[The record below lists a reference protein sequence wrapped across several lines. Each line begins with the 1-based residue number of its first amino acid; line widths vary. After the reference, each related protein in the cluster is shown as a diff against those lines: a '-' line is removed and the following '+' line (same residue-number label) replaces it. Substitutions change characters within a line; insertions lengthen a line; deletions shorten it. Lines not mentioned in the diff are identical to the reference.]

1 MLPFQNLCFTSV
13 KFCSVNPFPFVRPA
27 VNFPPPAPGY
37 HVIGQIPLSHGAW
50 CRCVCKN
57 NTCLRKRIL
66 LRNRNAPGRTGCYG
80 QRRDFCDCRE
90 CVLWSQLLTLPGAGP
105 AVALLTTGWTHS
117 YHVRAPNVPGIARG
131 WEKPSRKPWRAPWG
145 RPAFAVWQNT

>member
-1 MLPFQNLCFTSV
+1 MPKGEIFHCLLPFSFTLCDKCGRIQRVKSSCFPIPCSTSYICTAVGAYDCLTAHLLLPFQNLCFTSV
-13 KFCSVNPFPFVRPA
+13 KFCSVNPFPFACPA

-37 HVIGQIPLSHGAW
+37 HVVGQIPLSHGAR

-80 QRRDFCDCRE
+80 QRRDFCGC
-90 CVLWSQLLTLPGAGP
+90 
-105 AVALLTTGWTHS
+105 
-117 YHVRAPNVPGIARG
+117 
-131 WEKPSRKPWRAPWG
+131 
-145 RPAFAVWQNT
+145 